1 MGYRC
6 GLLREKFPDLIKCLS
21 CEHAFS
27 CSNNLYKL
35 YRTFTDHR
43 PQPKTVAKLQGG
55 HRFISRQ
62 GLKPLSME
70 SQTSGTFQMKAHQW
84 WTRGTHSSAERK
96 NYSNKPVRLRKV
108 QEKVRRNQESSYEKR
123 IHWTLRAHIPGRRFP
138 QFLDVRNAKKSLL
151 EQLTVLHA
159 R

>member
-1 MGYRC
+1 MGYGC

-62 GLKPLSME
+62 RLRLLSTE
-70 SQTSGTFQMKAHQW
+70 SQTSVTFQRKLTSDELVELTLPQIAKIIQTSQFIYEKCKKKSRE
-84 WTRGTHSSAERK
+84 TRC
-96 NYSNKPVRLRKV
+96 
-108 QEKVRRNQESSYEKR
+108 EKR
-123 IHWTLRAHIPGRRFP
+123 IH
-138 QFLDVRNAKKSLL
+138 
-151 EQLTVLHA
+151 
-159 R
+159 